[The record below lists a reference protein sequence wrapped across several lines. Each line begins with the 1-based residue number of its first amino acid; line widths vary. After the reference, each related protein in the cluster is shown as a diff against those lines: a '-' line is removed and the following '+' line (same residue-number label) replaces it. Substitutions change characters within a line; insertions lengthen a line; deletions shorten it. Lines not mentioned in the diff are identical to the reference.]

1 MIATASTLM
10 KLFVRAHAIRWSAR
24 VNAHARRH
32 MAVTTTVDR
41 GTIIPTRK
49 SVRQSGH
56 GALGI
61 SGPHVPLLAARGD
74 KHERECASQKDA
86 GPIRIVRLVRVIK
99 SVNVVVGGSSGMM
112 ISGTSVAAD
121 NIFNTRK
128 RSTEREC
135 AIALC
140 PIRT

>member
-1 MIATASTLM
+1 
-10 KLFVRAHAIRWSAR
+10 
-24 VNAHARRH
+24 

-61 SGPHVPLLAARGD
+61 SGPRVPLLAARGD
-74 KHERECASQKDA
+74 KREQECASQKDA
-86 GPIRIVRLVRVIK
+86 GPTRIVRLVRVIK

-128 RSTEREC
+128 PSTERDN
-135 AIALC
+135 AIALH
-140 PIRT
+140 PIRQ